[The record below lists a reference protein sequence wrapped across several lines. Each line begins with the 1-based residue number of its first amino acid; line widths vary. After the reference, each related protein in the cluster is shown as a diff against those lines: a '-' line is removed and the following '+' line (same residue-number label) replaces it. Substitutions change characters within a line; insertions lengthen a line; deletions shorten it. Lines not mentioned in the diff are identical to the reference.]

1 MSALRDRRLQLG
13 VVLGTAA
20 TLAAMLVGA
29 SLIGAREDGS
39 VPVPAA
45 APAREPETSLFAG
58 IEQSGAALGSPAA
71 PVTLVEYADLQC
83 PYCAQWAR
91 DALPTLVDD
100 YVRAGKLRIVFHG
113 LAFIGPDSHTA
124 LRTAVAAGR
133 KNHLWDVVHGLYLSQ
148 GAENAGWVNDT
159 LVRDIAGGVPG
170 LEPDE
175 LLSTRWEKT
184 IDPELERFAAAAK
197 AAGVNGTPAFQ
208 VGPTDGR
215 LERVEVASLGPE
227 GIVPAIDAALA
238 Q

>member
-1 MSALRDRRLQLG
+1 M
-13 VVLGTAA
+13 
-20 TLAAMLVGA
+20 
-29 SLIGAREDGS
+29 
-39 VPVPAA
+39 
-45 APAREPETSLFAG
+45 
-58 IEQSGAALGSPAA
+58 
-71 PVTLVEYADLQC
+71 TLVEYADLQC

-91 DALPTLVDD
+91 DALPTLVED

-113 LAFIGPDSHTA
+113 LAFIGPDSNTA

-133 KNHLWDVVHGLYLSQ
+133 ENHLWDVVHGLYLSQ

-175 LLSTRWEKT
+175 LLTARWEKT

-208 VGPTDGR
+208 VGPTGGR
-215 LERVEVASLGPE
+215 LERVEVGSLGPE

-238 Q
+238 R

>member
-1 MSALRDRRLQLG
+1 
-13 VVLGTAA
+13 
-20 TLAAMLVGA
+20 
-29 SLIGAREDGS
+29 
-39 VPVPAA
+39 
-45 APAREPETSLFAG
+45 
-58 IEQSGAALGSPAA
+58 
-71 PVTLVEYADLQC
+71 
-83 PYCAQWAR
+83 
-91 DALPTLVDD
+91 
-100 YVRAGKLRIVFHG
+100 
-113 LAFIGPDSHTA
+113 

-133 KNHLWDVVHGLYLSQ
+133 KNHLWDVVHGLYVSQ
-148 GAENAGWVNDT
+148 GAENTGWVNDT

-208 VGPTDGR
+208 VGPTGGR

-238 Q
+238 R

>member
-1 MSALRDRRLQLG
+1 LSALRDRRLQLA
-13 VVLGTAA
+13 VVLGVAA
-20 TLAAMLVGA
+20 ALAAVLVGA

-45 APAREPETSLFAG
+45 APAQEPEPSLFAG
-58 IEQSGAALGSPAA
+58 IEQSGVALGSPTA

-113 LAFIGPDSHTA
+113 LAFLGPDSNTA

-133 KNHLWDVVHGLYLSQ
+133 ENHLWDVVHGLYLNQ
-148 GAENAGWVNDT
+148 GSENAGWVTDT
-159 LVRDIAGGVPG
+159 LVQEIAGGVPG

-175 LLSTRWEKT
+175 LLATRWEKT

-197 AAGVNGTPAFQ
+197 AAGVQGTPAFQ
-208 VGPTDGR
+208 VGPTGGQ
-215 LERVEVASLGPE
+215 LERVEVASLDPE
-227 GIVPAIDAALA
+227 GIVPAIEAALA
-238 Q
+238 R